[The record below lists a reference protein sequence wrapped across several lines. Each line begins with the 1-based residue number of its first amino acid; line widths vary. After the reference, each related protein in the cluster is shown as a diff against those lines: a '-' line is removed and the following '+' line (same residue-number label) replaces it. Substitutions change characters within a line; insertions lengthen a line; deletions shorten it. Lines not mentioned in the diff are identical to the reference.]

1 MSFDVDAL
9 LQIVVTVVGAVSYI
23 EARLRGIAKA
33 AADADAVADREAD
46 TQLSELRASLDRK
59 VSSLIEKHADAQEKH
74 AAAQLKMAEELRL
87 YPTKAEVTEAV
98 NLVVAPMRS
107 QLDRMQNMLERIL
120 TSKG

>member
-33 AADADAVADREAD
+33 AADADAVADHEAD
-46 TQLSELRASLDRK
+46 TQLRELRASLDRK
-59 VSSLIEKHADAQEKH
+59 VSSLIEKHAE
-74 AAAQLKMAEELRL
+74 AQLKLAEDLRH
-87 YPTKAEVTEAV
+87 YPTKAEVKEA
-98 NLVVAPMRS
+98 LDMSVAPMRS